1 MRMLLFTIRSVSR
14 ATCILNTQG
23 VMFVMHLRARK
34 MHLVTSTMSKEARQ
48 GFQVGVACVEGRGIR
63 RIGVWLITRDIEEV
77 LKSSIS
83 SPVSSPVKYPSMCY
97 MFQFY

>member
-14 ATCILNTQG
+14 VTCISNTQG
-23 VMFVMHLRARK
+23 VMFVMYLRARR

-63 RIGVWLITRDIEEV
+63 RIGIWLIATSLDEICQTN
-77 LKSSIS
+77 I
-83 SPVSSPVKYPSMCY
+83 
-97 MFQFY
+97 